1 MKKNGFTLIEILGV
15 ITLLAL
21 LSIIVIIS
29 VSKSLKDSIKTLSSV
44 QIENIKSAA
53 AMWRTDH
60 IELIPDNDYYIVSLS
75 ELQSNGY
82 IDDDIIDF
90 KTEQAY
96 SDDLLIEVGID
107 DVVVNDSLI
116 KNGYKKLE
124 YIESTGTQYILTDYY
139 LKSNSDIDLKFQLF
153 SSNESDIGILF
164 GSRENNNK
172 KAYLFGDASSGN
184 GYLYGFYG
192 SVDRFDDTYKI
203 IENNAVYGNLY
214 NLSIRGGNFDVF
226 NLGSVSLSSNNFNM
240 TYPMCIFGL
249 NDTGDVRLIPR
260 ARIFSFKIREN
271 NQIVK
276 NFVPCLDKNN
286 KAGLYD
292 LVENKFY
299 GNSGTGD
306 FVYKMPKDVQYTYL
320 DYIGTTGTQYIDLK
334 YVAKTNTEVRL
345 DVQFV
350 PNTLTYVSNPIGDNI
365 IGRETTTD
373 VNNFSINF
381 GANADQFNHI
391 FYWIDKTYASGA
403 VIKKNIYDT
412 VLPRSVMI
420 AKSGSAT
427 FQGVTHEVATKTG
440 NNTENMLLFGHFD
453 SSTNVINPF
462 KRYDTKI
469 YGFQIYEDGIL
480 IRNMIPAMRN
490 SDNQAGL
497 YDELNDVFYPNAG
510 TGEFTYGV
518 KDFNP
523 YDEMYTKLEYIES
536 TGTQYIKTDYH
547 LRGNSNIEAQFTHS
561 PVESSASSIL
571 FGARENSQKRGYM
584 FGDASGIN
592 KWFHAFYGDADT
604 SSIYKAITVDPEYN
618 KIYNLSIKN
627 GTFNV
632 SDLGEVVFTSIDT
645 ILSSPMYI
653 FAFNENESPACKYK
667 GRIYYM
673 KIFEGNAMILNFV
686 PAKRNSDNAIG
697 LYDEVN
703 DVFYTNSGTG
713 TFGYGE
719 LN

>member
-15 ITLLAL
+15 LTLLSL
-21 LSIIVIIS
+21 LSVIVLIS
-29 VSKSLKDSIKTLSSV
+29 VNKSLKDSVETLSSI
-44 QIENIKSAA
+44 QLESIKGAA
-53 AMWRTDH
+53 SMWRTDH

-82 IDDDIIDF
+82 IDDGIIDF

-164 GSRENNNK
+164 GSRENNYK

-292 LVENKFY
+292 IVENKFY

-334 YVAKTNTEVRL
+334 YMAKTNTEVRL

-350 PNTLTYVSNPIGDNI
+350 PNDNTYVQNSTGDNI
-365 IGRETTTD
+365 IGRETTVDT
-373 VNNFSINF
+373 NNFSINY
-381 GANADQFNHI
+381 GANANQYNDI
-391 FYWIDKTYASGA
+391 YYWIDKTYASGA
-403 VIKKNIYDT
+403 AIKNSIYDT
-412 VLPRSVMI
+412 VLPRSTMI

-427 FQGVTHEVATKTG
+427 FQGVTHEVATKTV
-440 NNTENMLLFGHFD
+440 NNTENMLLFGNFD
-453 SSTNVINPF
+453 SSTNEINSF
-462 KRYDTKI
+462 KRYDARI
-469 YGFQIYEDGIL
+469 YDFQIYEDGIL
-480 IRNMIPAMRN
+480 IRNMIPAMRS

-510 TGEFTYGV
+510 TGEFTYRV

-523 YDEMYTKLEYIES
+523 YAEMYTKLEYIES
-536 TGTQYIKTDYH
+536 TGTQYIDTGYVP
-547 LRGNSNIEAQFTHS
+547 NPYTQ
-561 PVESSASSIL
+561 VEMD
-571 FGARENSQKRGYM
+571 F
-584 FGDASGIN
+584 DASVSGKWVLGSRTSYTDSGSFGIYLN
-592 KWFHAFYGDADT
+592 SDT
-604 SSIYKAITVDPEYN
+604 QYWARIGGNTDSNDYKLNVTSVLGRH
-618 KIYNLSIKN
+618 KIYVTSLVLMQDDFYKLDFVSNNSLGNKSLYIGAINDN
-627 GTFNV
+627 GSADNRIFNGKIY
-632 SDLGEVVFTSIDT
+632 SFKIYEQ
-645 ILSSPMYI
+645 
-653 FAFNENESPACKYK
+653 NE
-667 GRIYYM
+667 
-673 KIFEGNAMILNFV
+673 MIRNFV
-686 PAKRNSDNAIG
+686 PCKRNSDNAIG
-697 LYDEVN
+697 LYDELN